1 MKLVL
6 SALVLMSGVA
16 AAQPAPNPTEP
27 ADPPLRY
34 LLGVGAV
41 ERPEYD
47 GAARYALKFK
57 PLWALQWGRWRL
69 STSGSSSLL
78 GFGRGGAGPGAST
91 ELLNK
96 GPWRVNLALRFD
108 SGRDSGEARTTQGL
122 PDVRRTLRARLAVT
136 YALTPDWALTT
147 GASQDLLGRHGGLT
161 GGVDLS
167 WRFYRSQDTEWM
179 AGGGLSGANAQNM
192 RSYFGIDAA
201 GSVASGKPVYE
212 PGAGLRSTYAGV
224 GFTHRLAPHWLA
236 FGSTGVSRLL
246 GPAAAS
252 PLTEQ
257 RNGASLTM
265 GIAWRN

>member
-1 MKLVL
+1 MKQVL
-6 SALVLMSGVA
+6 GVLALAGSAAL
-16 AAQPAPNPTEP
+16 AQTATGTGET

-34 LLGVGAV
+34 LLGIGAV

-47 GAARYALKFK
+47 GATRYALKFK

-91 ELLNK
+91 ELLNR

-136 YALTPDWALTT
+136 YALAPDWALTT
-147 GASQDLLGRHGGLT
+147 GASQDLLGRGGGLT

-167 WRFYRSQDTEWM
+167 WRFYRSADLEWT
-179 AGGGLSGANAQNM
+179 AGTGLSAANAKNL
-192 RSYFGIDAA
+192 RSYFGVNAA
-201 GSVASGKPVYE
+201 GSVTSGLPQYE
-212 PGAGLRSTYAGV
+212 PGAGLRSMHAGL
-224 GFTHRLAPHWLA
+224 GFTHRLSPHWLS
-236 FGSTGVSRLL
+236 FGTAGVSRLM
-246 GPAAAS
+246 GPAANS
-252 PLTEQ
+252 PLTQ
-257 RNGASLTM
+257 RRESASLTL

>member
-1 MKLVL
+1 MKQALGAL
-6 SALVLMSGVA
+6 ALVSTA
-16 AAQPAPNPTEP
+16 AMAQATSDRAAPSE
-27 ADPPLRY
+27 PPLRY
-34 LLGVGAV
+34 LLGVGMM

-47 GAARYALKFK
+47 GSSRYALKFR

-122 PDVRRTLRARLAVT
+122 PDVRRTLRARVAVT
-136 YALTPDWALTT
+136 YALAPDWALST
-147 GASQDLLGRHGGLT
+147 GVSQDLLGRGGGMT
-161 GGVDLS
+161 GGADLS
-167 WRFYRSQDTEWM
+167 WRFYRTADTEWITG
-179 AGGGLSGANAQNM
+179 AGVSAGNAQNM
-192 RSYFGIDAA
+192 RSYFGIDPTA
-201 GSVASGKPVYE
+201 SVASGRPVYE
-212 PGAGLRSTYAGV
+212 PGAGLRGLHAGL
-224 GFTHRLAPHWLA
+224 GFTHRLTPHWLT
-236 FGSTGVSRLL
+236 FGSVGVNHLL

-252 PLTEQ
+252 PLTE
-257 RNGASLTM
+257 RRSAASLTV